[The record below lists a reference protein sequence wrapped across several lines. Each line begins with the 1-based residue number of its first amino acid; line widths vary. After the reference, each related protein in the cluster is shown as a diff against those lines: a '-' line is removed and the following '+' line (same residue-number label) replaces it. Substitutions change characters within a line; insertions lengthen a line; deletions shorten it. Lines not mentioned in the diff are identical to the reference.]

1 MADGRAGEFDHP
13 YRLLVEK
20 LGDQTITNQGGLF
33 AQMCLAT
40 GEDTAQS
47 LFEIAKK
54 QYYTTGQKFPYDYKE
69 SLTVTDNR
77 TGRHYEIPISYD
89 AFDAKYL
96 LEIKSQSGNSI
107 AMRDPTLSSTVIY
120 QSSMVRFDTE
130 CQVYR
135 VDFGSILAD
144 HDLIDATYLLLSG
157 EFPNGL

>member
-1 MADGRAGEFDHP
+1 
-13 YRLLVEK
+13 
-20 LGDQTITNQGGLF
+20 
-33 AQMCLAT
+33 MCLAT

-107 AMRDPTLSSTVIY
+107 VMRDPTLSSTVIY

>member
-1 MADGRAGEFDHP
+1 
-13 YRLLVEK
+13 
-20 LGDQTITNQGGLF
+20 
-33 AQMCLAT
+33 MCLAT

>member
-1 MADGRAGEFDHP
+1 
-13 YRLLVEK
+13 
-20 LGDQTITNQGGLF
+20 
-33 AQMCLAT
+33 MCLAT

-89 AFDAKYL
+89 AFDAKSL

-107 AMRDPTLSSTVIY
+107 VMRDPSLSSTVIY

-157 EFPNGL
+157 EFPNVL